1 MHEFIFR
8 RPKTLSEAL
17 SLFAAATE
25 PRYLAGGQSLIPML
39 KHRLAQA
46 DVVIDLS
53 ALGMN
58 GVDLRDGVAEI
69 GALATHASVAACPT
83 LGALADLAAGIGD
96 AQVRHMG
103 TIGGSLA
110 HADPA
115 ADYPAAMLALGA
127 TIHTD
132 RRAIPADDYFLDLF
146 ETALQPGE
154 IITRVSVPLAE
165 AASWCKETS
174 PASRYALVGVM
185 AARRAGLW
193 RIAVTGAGP
202 CAFRWMDAENA
213 LARGEDPAGAPL
225 DASRFNADLHADADY
240 RAELVRVLTRRA
252 VAGI

>member
-17 SLFAAATE
+17 SLFAAAEE

-53 ALGMN
+53 ALGLN
-58 GVDLRDGVAEI
+58 GIELRDGAAEI
-69 GALATHASVAACPT
+69 GALATHASVAACSP
-83 LGALADLAAGIGD
+83 LGVLAELAAGIGD

-132 RRAIPADDYFLDLF
+132 RRAIAADHFFQDMF

-154 IITRVSVPLAE
+154 IITRVSVPLAAV
-165 AASWCKETS
+165 AAWRKETS

-185 AARRAGLW
+185 AARRDGAW

-202 CAFRWMDAENA
+202 CAFRWTAAEDA
-213 LARGEDPAGAPL
+213 LGRGEDPAAAEL
-225 DASRFNADLHADADY
+225 DIDRFNADLHATAEY